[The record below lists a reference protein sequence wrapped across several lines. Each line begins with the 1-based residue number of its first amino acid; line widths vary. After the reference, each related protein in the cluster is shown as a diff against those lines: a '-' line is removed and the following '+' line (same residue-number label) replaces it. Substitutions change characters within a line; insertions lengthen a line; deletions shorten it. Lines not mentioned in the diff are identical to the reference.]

1 MLSCG
6 KNITAKDDVLKKV
19 PLTHL
24 YNSLRNPKEDV
35 ARLVSNLRIVRTINS
50 KLYSELKRRLPY
62 IVCAHFNPPHRK
74 SDNFAYTEYFIIDI
88 DHLSSKE
95 LSVSEVKSKL
105 MKDDRIMLLFLSPG
119 EDGLKA
125 IFKLTQRCYDAG
137 LYAIFYK
144 HFLKEFSKEHNLEM
158 VIDTKT
164 SDVSRACFISIDAD
178 AYYNPSARCV
188 NMYDYASPDN
198 PQALFE
204 IKRET
209 EKEEKTNTPQ
219 IKSTADDEAIKKIK
233 ALLNPKSTKPEK
245 PEPYIPEQLNEIM
258 DELQTYL
265 NNAGVILYEVKNI
278 QYGKKLRLKVGS
290 RLGEINLFYGK
301 HGFSVVRSPRTGTSA
316 EVNELMSALIEE
328 FLISLI

>member
-1 MLSCG
+1 MELVLNTYGVSL
-6 KNITAKDDVLKKV
+6 NRDNEAFVISSKDG
-19 PLTHL
+19 
-24 YNSLRNPKEDV
+24 
-35 ARLVSNLRIVRTINS
+35 
-50 KLYSELKRRLPY
+50 KRRIP
-62 IVCAHFNPPHRK
+62 V
-74 SDNFAYTEYFIIDI
+74 T
-88 DHLSSKE
+88 
-95 LSVSEVKSKL
+95 
-105 MKDDRIMLLFLSPG
+105 
-119 EDGLKA
+119 GLKTIHIGKGA
-125 IFKLTQRCYDAG
+125 QI
-137 LYAIFYK
+137 
-144 HFLKEFSKEHNLEM
+144 
-158 VIDTKT
+158 T

-178 AYYNPSARCV
+178 AYYNPTARCV

-233 ALLNPKSTKPEK
+233 ALLNPKNTKPEK
-245 PEPYIPEQLNEIM
+245 TEPHIPEQLNEIM

-265 NNAGVILYEVKNI
+265 NNTGVILYEVKNI

-290 RLGEINLFYGK
+290 RLGEINLFYSK